1 MQLALGKLC
10 VLLLCCQMFLSFKKK
25 QVIDMINSRAEQELI
40 ALEIMAQVAVR
51 LLKKN
56 LVGLTA

>member
-1 MQLALGKLC
+1 
-10 VLLLCCQMFLSFKKK
+10 MFLSFKKK

-40 ALEIMAQVAVR
+40 ALEIMAHVAVR